1 MLRETKDAAD
11 YYSGEPEPPPRL
23 LSLSEAVLLLL
34 LAAIQFT
41 HIVDFMIVMPL
52 GPVYSKEMRLTPQQ
66 FGHVVAAYTISAGIA
81 SLAASRFLDR
91 FGRKAALLTMYFG
104 FVVGTGLC
112 AVAWDYWTLLA
123 ARTVAGAFGGVAAA
137 VVLAS
142 VGDAF
147 PMERRGLA
155 MGVIMSSFSVASIVG
170 LPLGLWLAEFLGWQ
184 SPFVVLAGLGLIVL
198 GVALVV
204 LPPMRGH
211 IGHGPPKSVSLLAL
225 IGKPDHIR
233 AYLFT
238 TSIVFV
244 SFTVAPYLPPFL
256 VENVGLHQHDLK
268 WMYLAGGIATIVTL
282 TYFGRLADLYGKLR
296 MFRWLAATSIV
307 AILWLTNLP
316 AGMSLAWVL
325 VATTFMM
332 IATSG
337 RMVPGMALITASA
350 SPAERGGF
358 MSVNAAVQHLGAGAA
373 TWIGGLV
380 LHQQTETSP
389 LVGYAAVG
397 WISCIASL
405 FSLYLA
411 GRLRS
416 APGGELA
423 PDQAEL
429 VAAETGAEVA
439 AS

>member
-1 MLRETKDAAD
+1 MSAEIEESAESKRSA
-11 YYSGEPEPPPRL
+11 PW

-52 GPVYSKEMRLTPQQ
+52 GPVYSKEMHLTPQQ

-81 SLAASRFLDR
+81 SLAASQFLDR

-112 AVAWDYWTLLA
+112 AVAWDYWSLLA

-170 LPLGLWLAEFLGWQ
+170 LPLGLWLAEWLGWQ

-198 GVALVV
+198 GLAIVV

-211 IGHGPPKSVSLLAL
+211 IGHGPPRNVSLLGL
-225 IGKPDHIR
+225 IVKPDHMR

-238 TSIVFV
+238 ISIVFV
-244 SFTVAPYLPPFL
+244 SFTVAPYLPTFL
-256 VENVGLHQHDLK
+256 EANVGFPQTDLK

-282 TYFGRLADLYGKLR
+282 TYIGRLSDRFGKLPV
-296 MFRWLAATSIV
+296 FRWLAGATIASI
-307 AILWLTNLP
+307 LLLTNLP
-316 AGMSLAWVL
+316 AGLSLFWVL
-325 VATTFMM
+325 AATTFMM

-350 SPAERGGF
+350 KPAERGGF

-373 TWIGGLV
+373 TWVGGLM
-380 LHQQTETSP
+380 LYQADETSP
-389 LVGYAAVG
+389 LIGYASIGLV
-397 WISCIASL
+397 SCAACVL
-405 FSLYLA
+405 SLYLA

-416 APGGELA
+416 APGGESE
-423 PDQAEL
+423 PDHAEL

>member
-1 MLRETKDAAD
+1 MLREPKEAAD
-11 YYSGEPEPPPRL
+11 YPSGEPAPRF

-52 GPVYSKEMRLTPQQ
+52 GPVYSKEMKLTPQQ

-81 SLAASRFLDR
+81 SLTASRFLDR

-112 AVAWDYWTLLA
+112 AVAWNYWSLLA

-170 LPLGLWLAEFLGWQ
+170 LPLGLWLAEWLGWQ

-198 GVALVV
+198 GVAIVV

-211 IGHGPPKSVSLLAL
+211 IADGPPRAVSLWKL
-225 IGKPDHIR
+225 ITKPDHLR
-233 AYLFT
+233 AYAFMISL
-238 TSIVFV
+238 VFV

-256 VENVGLHQHDLK
+256 EANVGVDQTKLK
-268 WMYLAGGIATIVTL
+268 WMYLAGGLATMVTL
-282 TYFGRLADLYGKLR
+282 TYFGRLSDRFGKLR
-296 MFRWLAATSIV
+296 MFRWLAV
-307 AILWLTNLP
+307 ASVGSVFLITNLP
-316 AGMSLAWVL
+316 GGLSLTTVL
-325 VATTFMM
+325 AVTTFMM

-337 RMVPGMALITASA
+337 RMVPAMALLTASA
-350 SPAERGGF
+350 IPAERGGF
-358 MSVNAAVQHLGAGAA
+358 MSVNAAVQNLAAGTA
-373 TWIGGLV
+373 TWVGGLV
-380 LHQQTETSP
+380 LFQERELSP
-389 LVGYAAVG
+389 LIGYAWVG
-397 WISCIASL
+397 WISFVASVL
-405 FSLYLA
+405 SLYLA

-416 APGGELA
+416 APGGETA